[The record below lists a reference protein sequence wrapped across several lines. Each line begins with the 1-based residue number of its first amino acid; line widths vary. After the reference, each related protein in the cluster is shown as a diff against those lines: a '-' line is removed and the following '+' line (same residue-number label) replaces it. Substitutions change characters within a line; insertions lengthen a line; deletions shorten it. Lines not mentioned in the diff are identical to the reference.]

1 MPQMPDFKKKEK
13 IKMTKS
19 DLIQTIS
26 GETGIPMSAVRKTL
40 NEAMDI
46 VSESI
51 SRGEAVILPGF
62 GTFTLRHRSARTSRN
77 PRTGELIDLPA
88 CDIPVFKAGKRLKK
102 AVNAG

>member
-1 MPQMPDFKKKEK
+1 
-13 IKMTKS
+13 MTKS

-46 VSESI
+46 ISESI

-62 GTFTLRHRSARTSRN
+62 GTFTLRHRIPRTSRN

>member
-1 MPQMPDFKKKEK
+1 
-13 IKMTKS
+13 MTKS

-62 GTFTLRHRSARTSRN
+62 GTFDRKHRDARTGRN

-102 AVNAG
+102 AVNVG